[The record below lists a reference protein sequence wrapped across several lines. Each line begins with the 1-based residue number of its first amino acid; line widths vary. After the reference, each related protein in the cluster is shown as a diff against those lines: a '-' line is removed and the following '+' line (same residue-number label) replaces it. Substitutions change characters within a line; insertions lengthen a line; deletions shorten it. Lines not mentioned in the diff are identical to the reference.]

1 MMTEKSSRAAKRGF
15 ASMNKQ
21 KRSEV
26 ARLGGC
32 AAHKRGTA
40 HQFSS
45 EEASKAGRKGGTSV
59 SNNREYMS
67 LIGRRGAQVRHSSR
81 KRRKGNDDAAS

>member
-1 MMTEKSSRAAKRGF
+1 MMTERGTRAPKRGF
-15 ASMNKQ
+15 ASMDKQ
-21 KRSEV
+21 KRSEI
-26 ARLGGC
+26 ARLGGR

-45 EEASKAGRKGGTSV
+45 EEASKAGRKGGTSI

-67 LIGRRGAQVRHSSR
+67 VIGRRGAKVRHSPR
-81 KRRKGNDDAAS
+81 KRRKGGDDTA